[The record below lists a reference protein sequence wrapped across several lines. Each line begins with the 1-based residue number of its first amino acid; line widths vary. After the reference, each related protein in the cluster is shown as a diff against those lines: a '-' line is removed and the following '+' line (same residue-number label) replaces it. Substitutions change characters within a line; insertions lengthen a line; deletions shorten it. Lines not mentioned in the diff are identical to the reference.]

1 MQYKI
6 KCDQCGKEGYI
17 NKRYFDK
24 FGWKHKC
31 LEATP
36 KPLEATPSNFMPLG
50 EVTEIT
56 IESIPIESTPEEIQ
70 IDQRQ
75 IDTEKIIKKKSKK

>member
-1 MQYKI
+1 MINIIKKYPLQYKI
-6 KCDQCGKEGYI
+6 KCDQCEKEGYI

-36 KPLEATPSNFMPLG
+36 SHFVE
-50 EVTEIT
+50 EII
-56 IESIPIESTPEEIQ
+56 IESIPLDATPEEIRL
-70 IDQRQ
+70 DQRHVQ
-75 IDTEKIIKKKSKK
+75 TEKIIKKKSKK